1 MLYLAYCYRFL
12 VVVDDLWSVR
22 EWSIISCGFPRNDR
36 RSRVL
41 VTTGIEDVAKAC
53 CNDHGCIHIMKPLS
67 DLDSRRLFFN
77 RIFGSEDA
85 CPSQFMNVSC
95 EILKKCGGLPLAIIT
110 IASILACQVAN
121 PEE

>member
-1 MLYLAYCYRFL
+1 
-12 VVVDDLWSVR
+12 
-22 EWSIISCGFPRNDR
+22 
-36 RSRVL
+36 L